1 MPSRPWRR
9 RIVAAGFAATAAIL
23 LAACGSGSGG
33 GDSAGGSAGGGSSSP
48 SAGGSS
54 LLTIT
59 TGAAGTF
66 QDDFNPYSP
75 NVEDAT
81 NGMIY
86 ETLFFYDTAKT
97 GEVDPWLATHYAW
110 SNGGKALTVQL
121 RHGVTWTDGKPF
133 TSADVAFT
141 FNLALKNAALNRFA
155 LPLQSVTTSGA
166 YSVTINFKQPAY
178 TDAYYALGRV
188 DILPQHIWQS
198 IKDPATF
205 LNTHP
210 VGTGA
215 FVLSKFSG
223 QVFTLTANPHYYL
236 PGLPHFKTIRFLAF
250 SGNTT
255 SNAAIESGEVD
266 WAGSFI
272 PNIKQ
277 NYLAKDP
284 KFVVSDIPLSTAF
297 LVPNMTSGPTAK
309 LAVRQA
315 ISAALDRTAISK
327 TVYNGYAPPT
337 NPEALITPNYNSV
350 LDPSLASASFGTPS
364 AARAKAI
371 LARAGIKTP
380 LNLTVDMVNG
390 YTDYLSD
397 LQIMVQELKP
407 AGINLTIAQPA
418 YTQFTSIQD
427 TGKFQ
432 LLMDNF
438 GYTPDPWSYYYSIL
452 DSTITKPI
460 GQVDTVG
467 NYGRYKNPQ
476 VDALLNQIANT
487 TSASVQNPAFYKI
500 EHIFAQQLPLIPLFE
515 QQDEI
520 EFNGNVVANYPT
532 VANPY
537 GAPAVYIQPDIGW
550 IAARLVPVK

>member
-1 MPSRPWRR
+1 MSSRPWRVR
-9 RIVAAGFAATAAIL
+9 MIGTGTAIAVAVL
-23 LAACGSGSGG
+23 LAACGSSSGG
-33 GDSAGGSAGGGSSSP
+33 TASGGSSTSP
-48 SAGGSS
+48 SPGSSSSSS

-75 NVEDAT
+75 NVEDPT

-86 ETLFFYDTAKT
+86 ETLFFYDTAKA
-97 GEVDPWLATHYAW
+97 GVVNPWLGTSYAW
-110 SNGGKALTVQL
+110 SNGGKTLTVQL
-121 RHGVTWTDGKPF
+121 RHGVKWTDGKPF
-133 TSADVAFT
+133 TSADVAYT
-141 FNLALKNAALNRFA
+141 FNLALKNAALNKFA
-155 LPLQSVTTSGA
+155 LPLKSVTTSGLYTVA
-166 YSVTINFKQPAY
+166 INFKQSAY

-198 IKDPATF
+198 VKNPTTF
-205 LNTHP
+205 LNSHP

-215 FVLSKFSG
+215 FELSKFSG
-223 QVFTLTANPHYYL
+223 QVFTLTANPSYYM

-255 SNAAIESGEVD
+255 SDAAIESGEVD

-277 NYLAKDP
+277 TYLAKNP

-297 LVPNMTSGPTAK
+297 LVPNLVSGPTSK

-315 ISAALDRTAISK
+315 ISAALNRTAISN

-350 LDPSLASASFGTPS
+350 LDPTLASAAFGSPN
-364 AARAKAI
+364 AAKAKAI
-371 LARAGIKTP
+371 LTRAGIKTP
-380 LNLTVDMVNG
+380 LNLSVDMVNG

-407 AGINLTIAQPA
+407 AGINLTIDQPA
-418 YTQFTSIQD
+418 FTQFTSIQD

-438 GYTPDPWSYYYSIL
+438 GYTPTPWSYYYSIL
-452 DSTITKPI
+452 DSAITKPI

-467 NYGRYKNPQ
+467 NFGRYKNPQ
-476 VDALLNQIANT
+476 VDTLLSQIADT

-500 EHIFAQQLPLIPLFE
+500 ENIFAKDLPLIPLFE

-520 EFNGNVVANYPT
+520 EFNGNAVANYPSVT
-532 VANPY
+532 NPY
-537 GAPAVYIQPDIGW
+537 GAPAVYIQPDMGW
-550 IAARLVPVK
+550 IAARLVPAK